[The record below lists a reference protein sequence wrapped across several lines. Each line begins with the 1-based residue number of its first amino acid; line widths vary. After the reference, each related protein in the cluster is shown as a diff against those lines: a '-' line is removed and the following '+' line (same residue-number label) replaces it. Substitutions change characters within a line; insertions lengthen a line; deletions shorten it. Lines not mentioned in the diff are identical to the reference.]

1 MKSFDELIRKV
12 EQAERKTVAVI
23 AADEHSIEAALE
35 GQKRGLVHPVFTGD
49 RDSIERT
56 LKALGAEGD
65 YEILD
70 AENLEEAAEKGV
82 RLVSEGGAQMILK
95 GAIDTPILLRAVLN
109 KEWGLGTGNILSH
122 IALMEVPTYHKLFI
136 ITDGGMIPYPDLEK
150 KKIILESAVKA
161 MHSLGVASP
170 KVACLAAVEK
180 ASEKLPETM
189 DAKALKEM
197 NEQDEI
203 QGCVVEGPISFD
215 LAFDK
220 DAAGLKHYVSPVA
233 GDADIFLVPDFV
245 VGNILSK
252 SMIYAGKAKMAGMV
266 VGAKVPIL
274 LTSRASSA
282 EEKFLSL
289 ALAAAMEDQ

>member
-1 MKSFDELIRKV
+1 M
-12 EQAERKTVAVI
+12 
-23 AADEHSIEAALE
+23 
-35 GQKRGLVHPVFTGD
+35 
-49 RDSIERT
+49 
-56 LKALGAEGD
+56 
-65 YEILD
+65 
-70 AENLEEAAEKGV
+70 
-82 RLVSEGGAQMILK
+82 
-95 GAIDTPILLRAVLN
+95 
-109 KEWGLGTGNILSH
+109 
-122 IALMEVPTYHKLFI
+122 
-136 ITDGGMIPYPDLEK
+136 
-150 KKIILESAVKA
+150 
-161 MHSLGVASP
+161 
-170 KVACLAAVEK
+170 
-180 ASEKLPETM
+180 
-189 DAKALKEM
+189 
-197 NEQDEI
+197 
-203 QGCVVEGPISFD
+203 EGPISFD